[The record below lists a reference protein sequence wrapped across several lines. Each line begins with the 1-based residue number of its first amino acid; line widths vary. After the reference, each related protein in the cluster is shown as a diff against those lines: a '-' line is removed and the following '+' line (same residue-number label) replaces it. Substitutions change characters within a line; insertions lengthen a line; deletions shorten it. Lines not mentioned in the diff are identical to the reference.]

1 MKEEHL
7 LAIKTYILWI
17 FTFQCTI
24 SAKDLWDEEKHQ
36 TVFYDMC
43 ILLIS
48 YLPHLHSKIM
58 NI

>member
-1 MKEEHL
+1 MFERKPSIQMKDKHF
-7 LAIKTYILWI
+7 LATKAYILWI

-24 SAKDLWDEEKHQ
+24 SARDLWDEEKHQ

-48 YLPHLHSKIM
+48 
-58 NI
+58 